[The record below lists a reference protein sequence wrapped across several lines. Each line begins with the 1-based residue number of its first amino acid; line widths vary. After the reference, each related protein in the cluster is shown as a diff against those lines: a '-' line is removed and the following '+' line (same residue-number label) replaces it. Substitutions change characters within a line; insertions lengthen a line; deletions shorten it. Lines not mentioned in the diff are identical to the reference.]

1 MLLKKNTVWDV
12 DILLGFQFPVVLSY
26 MISIVFDDELSVNDC
41 FAIVSVKLYNDVM
54 LTSGPHV
61 YFS

>member
-1 MLLKKNTVWDV
+1 MWDV

-26 MISIVFDDELSVNDC
+26 MISIVFDDELRVNDC